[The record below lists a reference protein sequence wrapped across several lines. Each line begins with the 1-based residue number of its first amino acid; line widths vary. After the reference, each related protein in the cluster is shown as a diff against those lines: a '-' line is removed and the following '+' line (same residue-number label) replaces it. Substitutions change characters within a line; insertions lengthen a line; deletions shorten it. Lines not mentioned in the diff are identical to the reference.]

1 MKYESAPAR
10 PPRPTLVFAGTVLA
24 TLATFRALDVVINR
38 LAQLPASAYAE
49 TVFLDNLLV
58 RWWHLWSR
66 RVPWWLTVGG
76 IVLVTVIVLVDSQR
90 FRPHGPRRLGTLFA
104 SWTELEGGAALRW
117 FVVAVTAVPTWA
129 LSCYAR
135 NLYVDQTH
143 VVDRVLVVALWATIA
158 WRPLFVIPFSIAAAA
173 VGGQFLVPL
182 GFISWTEMSIVLRF
196 PVLVGAFWIVRTV
209 TRERRSDV
217 FIFAWC
223 CVLAATYWTSGLGKL
238 RVDWLTHPH
247 VHLLLMGAYANGWL
261 AFLDA
266 RAIERVA
273 KVVAVAAWP
282 FMLITLVIECG
293 ALVLLWR
300 RWSLVAFLLLATTFH
315 LGAFALTGIFFW
327 KWIAADACLLVYL
340 FRDRRLLGLDIFTP
354 ARFAL
359 SVAVILASRMW
370 APSENLTWFDTPLTY
385 SLRFEAEDA
394 RGDVHV
400 LPAGFFRPYT
410 EVFVLGTVPGISPH
424 PQLTRGMGVTMDR
437 QLAATLEAARSPE
450 AVFALEAIRG
460 LVRVDSAAT
469 ASFDDFVR
477 RYAANARCAANREP
491 ILLRVVG
498 VPRHLWTFPLDA
510 SLPCDVPLS
519 KVRVFEHTSFFDGT
533 SVRLVRRRLVREIAV
548 TPPLASER

>member
-1 MKYESAPAR
+1 
-10 PPRPTLVFAGTVLA
+10 
-24 TLATFRALDVVINR
+24 
-38 LAQLPASAYAE
+38 
-49 TVFLDNLLV
+49 
-58 RWWHLWSR
+58 
-66 RVPWWLTVGG
+66 
-76 IVLVTVIVLVDSQR
+76 
-90 FRPHGPRRLGTLFA
+90 
-104 SWTELEGGAALRW
+104 
-117 FVVAVTAVPTWA
+117 
-129 LSCYAR
+129 
-135 NLYVDQTH
+135 
-143 VVDRVLVVALWATIA
+143 
-158 WRPLFVIPFSIAAAA
+158 
-173 VGGQFLVPL
+173 
-182 GFISWTEMSIVLRF
+182 MSIILRF
-196 PVLVGAFWIVRTV
+196 PVLVGAFWVVRTV
-209 TRERRSDV
+209 MRERRSDV

-293 ALVLLWR
+293 ALLLLWR

-327 KWIAADACLLVYL
+327 KWIAVDACLLVYL
-340 FRDRRLLGLDIFTP
+340 FRDRRLLRLDIFTP

-359 SVAVILASRMW
+359 SVAVILASRLW

-450 AVFALEAIRG
+450 AVFALEATRG
-460 LVRVDSAAT
+460 PVRVDSTAT

-477 RYAANARCAANREP
+477 RYAANARCPADREP

-510 SLPCDVPLS
+510 SVPCDVPLS

-548 TPPLASER
+548 TPPHASGR